1 MPIQVRIYRPAKT
14 AMQAGRARTDRWVV
28 EFEPDAPRRVEP
40 LMGWTSLADTKD
52 QVRLW
57 FDSEDEAV
65 AFAKKNGY
73 MYTVERPRERR
84 MRPKSYAENFSHNR
98 LLRWT
103 H

>member
-1 MPIQVRIYRPAKT
+1 MAIQVRIYRLAKT
-14 AMQAGRARTDRWVV
+14 ATQAGRARTDRWVV

-57 FDSEDEAV
+57 FDSQDEAV

-73 MYTVERPRERR
+73 MYTVETPRERR
-84 MRPKSYAENFSHNR
+84 IRPKSYAENFAYKR